1 VLHLIRVAFGAQPR
15 RRWHAIFGRRASRK
29 AALHSAWRLGPAV
42 VVAAIAIPVLSLL
55 WASAESPSAP
65 ISRRGIHNG
74 APYRIEVPADWNG
87 KLVVFAHGYE
97 GEGSGQGS
105 VHTSPLATYLTRQ
118 GYAWA
123 ASGYRSRGIRP
134 DWFVA
139 DTLAVRELFIRD
151 IGPPHW
157 TIIHGMSMGGHVAIA
172 SLELYPGVYQGALI
186 ECGVIDGVSIGDLY
200 VAWWAAAEYLSGINL
215 SEVLDRQERARRVH
229 VQWLPLMGSPGAYTA
244 RGRRYDSVV
253 KYLMGGDLP
262 LRLQGLEQRYLA
274 NLVFSQ
280 EDVANHPLYRAASTL
295 HIRYRI
301 DPGLGVT
308 EEELNAQIYRKS
320 PAPGARSPTTDPVL
334 AELTGHITVPVLA
347 IHETGDARVP
357 FSLQQVYRR
366 RTLTAGT
373 AHLLVQRAVRW
384 PGHCAFTGEVR
395 EQAFDDLVRWIEGGT
410 QPDGDDVL
418 ASDVSQIGLRWT
430 PLLHVEDPLRQ

>member
-1 VLHLIRVAFGAQPR
+1 
-15 RRWHAIFGRRASRK
+15 
-29 AALHSAWRLGPAV
+29 
-42 VVAAIAIPVLSLL
+42 
-55 WASAESPSAP
+55 PSAP

-74 APYRIEVPADWNG
+74 APYRIEVPAAWNG

-123 ASGYRSRGIRP
+123 ASGYRSQGIRP

-139 DTLAVRELFIRD
+139 DTLALRELFIRD

-157 TIIHGMSMGGHVAIA
+157 TIIHGMSMGGYVAIA

-186 ECGVIDGVSIGDLY
+186 ECGVIDGISIGDLY
-200 VAWWAAAEYLSGINL
+200 VAWWGAAEYLSGINL
-215 SEVLDRQERARRVH
+215 MEVLDRQERAQRVDG
-229 VQWLPLMGSPGAYTA
+229 QWGPLMGSPGADTGGGRRHA
-244 RGRRYDSVV
+244 RGL
-253 KYLMGGDLP
+253 KYPTGGDLP

-308 EEELNAQIYRKS
+308 EEELNAQIHRKS
-320 PAPGARSPTTDPVL
+320 PAPGARSPATDPEF
-334 AELTGHITVPVLA
+334 AE
-347 IHETGDARVP
+347 
-357 FSLQQVYRR
+357 
-366 RTLTAGT
+366 
-373 AHLLVQRAVRW
+373 
-384 PGHCAFTGEVR
+384 
-395 EQAFDDLVRWIEGGT
+395 
-410 QPDGDDVL
+410 
-418 ASDVSQIGLRWT
+418 
-430 PLLHVEDPLRQ
+430 

>member
-1 VLHLIRVAFGAQPR
+1 MVV
-15 RRWHAIFGRRASRK
+15 
-29 AALHSAWRLGPAV
+29 V
-42 VVAAIAIPVLSLL
+42 VVALAIPVLSLL
-55 WASAESPSAP
+55 WASAESPSAS
-65 ISRRGIHNG
+65 ISRWGVHNG
-74 APYRIEVPADWNG
+74 ASYRIEVPAGWNG

-105 VHTSPLATYLTRQ
+105 VHTSPLGTYLTSQ

-123 ASGYRSRGIRP
+123 ASGYRSRGYRP

-139 DTLAVRELFIRD
+139 DTLALREFFIRE

-157 TIIHGMSMGGHVAIA
+157 TIMHGMSMGGHVAIA
-172 SLELYPGVYQGALI
+172 SLELHPGVYQGALI
-186 ECGVIDGVSIGDLY
+186 ECGVIDGVSLGDLY
-200 VAWWAAAEYLSGINL
+200 VAWWAAAEYLSGVNL
-215 SEVLDRQERARRVH
+215 LGVLDRQERAQRVH
-229 VQWLPLMGSPGAYTA
+229 VQWLPLMGSPGAYTE

-253 KYLMGGDLP
+253 KYLLGGDLP

-280 EDVANHPLYRAASTL
+280 DNPENHPLYRAASTL

-301 DPGLGVT
+301 DPELGVT
-308 EEELNAQIYRKS
+308 EEELNTQIRRKS
-320 PAPGARSPTTDPVL
+320 PAPGARSQATDPVF

-347 IHETGDARVP
+347 LHETGDARVP

-373 AHLLVQRAVRW
+373 VHLLVQRAVRW